1 MNTINR
7 LRYLRVSLINACNL
21 NCFYCRPAG
30 TKSVAGNDPAV
41 HTLFEKSIELLCQ
54 LGVRKVRFT
63 GGEPTLYKRL
73 PELIAFTKGIDPSI
87 TTAITTNGILL
98 EQLSPK
104 LADAGLDAIN
114 ISLDTLSREQFRAM
128 TTADAFDKVMRGI
141 TAAIK
146 HIPVVKLN
154 CVLIDGVNDHE
165 AEAMIAFA
173 NRLGVDIR
181 FIEYMPTKYASD
193 KRRGYLSN
201 EQLRQRLPY
210 QLAPM
215 TPDPASAARYFTAPE
230 LGIRVGF
237 ISPVSHPFCA
247 GCDRLRL
254 TSEGKLHGCLFSH
267 QGLDLFSLLKED
279 SSQTI
284 AAIKQLVASKTYR
297 GCAAAYDDERFQVAS
312 FDWDRVQTP
321 MILGLMLLACAL
333 TKLGESVSDT
343 VTLH

>member
-30 TKSVAGNDPAV
+30 TKTVAGNDPAV
-41 HTLFEKSIELLCQ
+41 HTLFENAIDLLCQ
-54 LGVRKVRFT
+54 LGVKKVRFT

-73 PELIAFTKGIDPSI
+73 PELVAFTKRIDSSI

-98 EQLSPK
+98 EQLAPK
-104 LADAGLDAIN
+104 LADAGLNAVN
-114 ISLDTLSREQFRAM
+114 ISLDTLSRKQFQSM
-128 TTADAFDKVMRGI
+128 TTVDAFDKVMRGI
-141 TAAIK
+141 TTAIK

-173 NRLGVDIR
+173 NRLGIDIR
-181 FIEYMPTKYASD
+181 FIEYMPTKYASG

-210 QLAPM
+210 TLAPM
-215 TPDPASAARYFTAPE
+215 ASEPASAARYYTAPE
-230 LGIRVGF
+230 LGIRIGF

-254 TSEGKLHGCLFSH
+254 TSAGILHGCLFSH
-267 QGLDLFSLLKED
+267 QGLDLFSLLKEQ
-279 SSQTI
+279 SPTTA
-284 AAIKQLVASKTYR
+284 AAIRKLVASKTYR
-297 GCAAAYDDERFQVAS
+297 GCAAAYDDENNLPS
-312 FDWDRVQTP
+312 FVQ
-321 MILGLMLLACAL
+321 IG
-333 TKLGESVSDT
+333 G
-343 VTLH
+343 